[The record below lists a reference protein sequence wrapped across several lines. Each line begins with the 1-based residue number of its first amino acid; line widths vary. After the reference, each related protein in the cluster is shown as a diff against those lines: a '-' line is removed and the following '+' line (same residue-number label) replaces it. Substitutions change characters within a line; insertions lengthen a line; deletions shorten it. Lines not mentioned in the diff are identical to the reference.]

1 MTASNAFSASS
12 FSMSN
17 GGRIV
22 KVTLWRVCFSNSV
35 AMAFAAICVD
45 PTLSTRTSAAEATV
59 DETMSINVLT
69 AIVRKDGR
77 MMSSRNAAVVIA
89 RESTPEGGYPLF
101 DHLVGAHEQRRRRGE
116 AERALAVFIF
126 TTRSNLVGGTPD
138 RSGFSQRPLSQRGIE
153 QLSQPYS
160 GDGSPVLC
168 DLLGRLFVSVG
179 QHERSTAFSDWR
191 RIHRLLGNR
200 EAFIDPSKN
209 VCISAVVCGYLR

>member
-1 MTASNAFSASS
+1 MGITRASS
-12 FSMSN
+12 
-17 GGRIV
+17 
-22 KVTLWRVCFSNSV
+22 L
-35 AMAFAAICVD
+35 
-45 PTLSTRTSAAEATV
+45 
-59 DETMSINVLT
+59 
-69 AIVRKDGR
+69 
-77 MMSSRNAAVVIA
+77 
-89 RESTPEGGYPLF
+89 

-191 RIHRLLGNR
+191 RIHDCL
-200 EAFIDPSKN
+200 AIAKPS
-209 VCISAVVCGYLR
+209 LT